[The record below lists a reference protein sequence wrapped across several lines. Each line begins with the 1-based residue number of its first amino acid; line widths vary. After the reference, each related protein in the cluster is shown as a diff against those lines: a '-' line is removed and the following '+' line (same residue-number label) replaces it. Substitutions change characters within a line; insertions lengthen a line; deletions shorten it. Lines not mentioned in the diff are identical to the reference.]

1 MRDVLDVSMVP
12 ADHRRGLLRVIPRV
26 IDEARRSLCAKDR
39 RGAGVWHRNY
49 DHLSLGNNSP
59 PSPFRCDGSDACK
72 AACGKLAVHAEER
85 ALLRYLSAAGNGLG
99 STGMDVLHLR
109 VVDGE
114 PVTSGPPSC
123 ITCSRTILEAKAAR
137 VWLWHEEGWAM
148 YPADDFH
155 VRSLAHPKHGLPVI
169 RRDA

>member
-1 MRDVLDVSMVP
+1 MRDVLDGSMVP

-59 PSPFRCDGSDACK
+59 PAPFRCDGSAACK

-123 ITCSRTILEAKAAR
+123 ATSCMVNSRMVIPFGSPAA
-137 VWLWHEEGWAM
+137 
-148 YPADDFH
+148 
-155 VRSLAHPKHGLPVI
+155 SGL
-169 RRDA
+169 RWSRLRWG

>member
-12 ADHRRGLLRVIPRV
+12 GDYRRWLLRVIPQV

-59 PSPFRCDGSDACK
+59 PTPFRCD
-72 AACGKLAVHAEER
+72 AEER

-99 STGMDVLHLR
+99 RTGMDVLHLR

-114 PVTSGPPSC
+114 PVPSGPPSC

-137 VWLWHEEGWAM
+137 VWLWHEEGWTM
-148 YPADDFH
+148 YAADDFH
-155 VRSLAHPKHGLPVI
+155 VRSLAHPKHSLPVI
-169 RRDA
+169 QGSRS